1 METMNIDISLAA
13 KASFAKF
20 HADAS
25 FDYHKYE
32 TQIKYAETLSH
43 YTTQIYIGGKAP
55 TTGKIMEWEEQVI
68 NKPAPITYKMIP
80 LSDLFQFNT
89 DKSVDVNAAK
99 TQFLQFLDHYCS

>member
-1 METMNIDISLAA
+1 MIWGLVLIIIL
-13 KASFAKF
+13 SFTIVFVLESKF

-55 TTGKIMEWEEQVI
+55 TTGKIMEWEE
-68 NKPAPITYKMIP
+68 
-80 LSDLFQFNT
+80 
-89 DKSVDVNAAK
+89 
-99 TQFLQFLDHYCS
+99 